1 MRKAPLT
8 MTGNNK
14 SGNWNTAILY
24 ACVAAGGMVGS
35 LARYAVSLLLP
46 PLSGFPLPT
55 LFVNVTGSFIIGFYS
70 TLTSPDGRWFATT
83 RQRQFVMTG
92 ICGGYTTFS
101 AFSLDT
107 FRLLHDRMTAMAML
121 NVVVSVVTWLVAVW
135 LGHVL
140 ASRLNRLK
148 GS

>member
-1 MRKAPLT
+1 MKKPPLT
-8 MTGNNK
+8 MRGSNK
-14 SGNWNTAILY
+14 PGNWNTAILY

-35 LARYAVSLLLP
+35 IARYAASLLIP
-46 PLSGFPLPT
+46 SLSGFPLPT